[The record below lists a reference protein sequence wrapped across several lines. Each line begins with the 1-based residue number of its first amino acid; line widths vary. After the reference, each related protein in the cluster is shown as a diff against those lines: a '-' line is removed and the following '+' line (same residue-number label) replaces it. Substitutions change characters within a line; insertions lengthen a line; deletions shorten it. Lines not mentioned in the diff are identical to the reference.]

1 MPRLA
6 ELSPKYLEEFN
17 EILNRY
23 LTKQKIKARKTI
35 MFNVY
40 IYVREDI

>member
-1 MPRLA
+1 MLQT
-6 ELSPKYLEEFN
+6 KTK
-17 EILNRY
+17 EILY
-23 LTKQKIKARKTI
+23 KEKETYVTKQKIKARKTI